1 MTKMH
6 QYLILKTS
14 TNLKL
19 PLCMKVCPTTL
30 NIGRYLKKIFRNHNL
45 LEVSFNL
52 GTELG
57 FHL

>member
-30 NIGRYLKKIFRNHNL
+30 NIGIGKK
-45 LEVSFNL
+45 FNIQ
-52 GTELG
+52 EP
-57 FHL
+57 